1 MQGSSNEHQT
11 QESFMSQH
19 IHNPRVAATLATV
32 LALAGA
38 SGAVQAAEGQK
49 SFEIYGFAQL
59 DYIQDFGRVNPD
71 WEDTLRPSRIPTD
84 DEQFG
89 DDGQTTFS
97 VKQSRFGVKATL
109 PTSKGD
115 INTKFEFDMFGVGSD
130 AGETTI
136 RLRHAYGEWGQ
147 ILAGQTNSL
156 FMDGDIFPN
165 TIDYWGPSGMVFL
178 RNPQIRWT
186 PLKGDQTFAVAIE
199 NPGNDIDSGQF
210 REVADFPGAQ
220 GDQEYPDLT
229 AQYRM
234 STGFGHVQVAGI
246 MRWIGAEV
254 ICNTSQT
261 DPDALDFCP
270 SGNAEVVYDDND
282 FGWGVNLTS
291 VINVLEKDAIR
302 AGLVYGEGI
311 ASYMN
316 DGGMDAGPDRAVGND
331 GVQVEA
337 VELTGVSLYY
347 DHWWNDQY
355 SSAIGYSFTEVDNTA
370 GQTPDT
376 FKKGQY
382 ASVNLL
388 YYPVENVLIGGELL
402 WGEREDLDGA
412 SNDDTR
418 IQVSVKYNF
427 GTTL

>member
-1 MQGSSNEHQT
+1 MIRQSRTGLVT
-11 QESFMSQH
+11 A
-19 IHNPRVAATLATV
+19 IATAV
-32 LALAGA
+32 GLAGT
-38 SGAVQAAEGQK
+38 SMSVSAAEGEK
-49 SFEIYGFAQL
+49 SFEVYGFAQL

-89 DDGQTTFS
+89 DDGQANLS
-97 VKQSRFGVKATL
+97 VKQSRFGVKAAL

-136 RLRHAYGEWGQ
+136 RLRHAYGEWGP

-165 TIDYWGPSGMVFL
+165 TIDYWGPAGMVFL

-186 PLKGDQTFAVAIE
+186 PVRGDTSFAVAIE

-234 STGFGHVQVAGI
+234 KTGFGHVQAAGI
-246 MRWIGAEV
+246 LRWIGAEV
-254 ICNTSQT
+254 LCNTSQT

-270 SGNAEVVYDDND
+270 NGVAEVVYDDSD
-282 FGWGVNLTS
+282 TGWGLNLTS

-302 AGLVYGEGI
+302 AGIVYGEGI

-316 DGGMDAGPDRAVGND
+316 DGGMDAGPDRAPSFP
-331 GVQVEA
+331 GVKVEA
-337 VELTGVSLYY
+337 VELTGVSAYY
-347 DHWWNDQY
+347 DHWWSDQY
-355 SSAIGYSFTEVDNTA
+355 SSSIGYSFTEVDNTA

-382 ASVNLL
+382 ASANLL

-412 SNDDTR
+412 NNDDTR
-418 IQVSVKYNF
+418 IQISVKYNF
-427 GTTL
+427 GTSL

>member
-1 MQGSSNEHQT
+1 MMLERKSVH
-11 QESFMSQH
+11 
-19 IHNPRVAATLATV
+19 LATAAG
-32 LALAGA
+32 LALAA
-38 SGAVQAAEGQK
+38 WLTPVSAAEGQK
-49 SFEIYGFAQL
+49 SFEVYGFAQL

-89 DDGQTTFS
+89 DDGQATFS

-136 RLRHAYGEWGQ
+136 RLRHAYGEFGS

-165 TIDYWGPSGMVFL
+165 IVDYWGPTGMVFL

-186 PLKGDQTFAVAIE
+186 PIKGDTTFAVAIE

-234 STGFGHVQVAGI
+234 NTGFGHVQLAGI

-254 ICNTSQT
+254 LCNTSQT
-261 DPDALDFCP
+261 DPDAQDFCP
-270 SGNAEVVYDDND
+270 NDTAEVVYDDND
-282 FGWGVNLTS
+282 FGWGLNLTS

-302 AGLVYGEGI
+302 AGVVYGEGI

-316 DGGMDAGPDRAVGND
+316 DGGMDAGPDRAVGVD

-337 VELTGVSLYY
+337 VQLTGVSAYY

-355 SSAIGYSFTEVDNTA
+355 SSSIGYSFTEVDNTA

-376 FKKGQY
+376 YKKGQY

-388 YYPVENVLIGGELL
+388 YYPVENVLVGGELL
-402 WGEREDLDGA
+402 WGDREDFGGA
-412 SNDDTR
+412 SNSDTR
-418 IQVSVKYNF
+418 IQFSLKYNF

>member
-1 MQGSSNEHQT
+1 MMLERKSVH
-11 QESFMSQH
+11 
-19 IHNPRVAATLATV
+19 LATAAG
-32 LALAGA
+32 LALAA
-38 SGAVQAAEGQK
+38 WLTPVSAAEGQK
-49 SFEIYGFAQL
+49 SFEVYGFAQL

-89 DDGQTTFS
+89 DDGQATFS

-136 RLRHAYGEWGQ
+136 RLRHAYGEFGS

-165 TIDYWGPSGMVFL
+165 IVDYWGPTGMVFL

-186 PLKGDQTFAVAIE
+186 PIKGDTTFAVAIE

-234 STGFGHVQVAGI
+234 NTGFGHVQLAGI

-254 ICNTSQT
+254 LCNTSQT
-261 DPDALDFCP
+261 DPDAQDFCP
-270 SGNAEVVYDDND
+270 NGTAEVVYDDND
-282 FGWGVNLTS
+282 FGWGLNLTS

-302 AGLVYGEGI
+302 AGVVYGEGI

-316 DGGMDAGPDRAVGND
+316 DGGMDAGPDRAVGVD

-337 VELTGVSLYY
+337 VQLTGVSAYY

-355 SSAIGYSFTEVDNTA
+355 SSSIGYSFTEVDNTA

-376 FKKGQY
+376 YKKGQY

-388 YYPVENVLIGGELL
+388 YYPVENVLVGGELL
-402 WGEREDLDGA
+402 WGDREDFGGA
-412 SNDDTR
+412 SNSDTR
-418 IQVSVKYNF
+418 IQFSLKYNF

>member
-1 MQGSSNEHQT
+1 MKPVNAHRAMLG
-11 QESFMSQH
+11 MALA
-19 IHNPRVAATLATV
+19 AATFAAAT
-32 LALAGA
+32 A
-38 SGAVQAAEGQK
+38 QAAEGQK

-84 DEQFG
+84 PEQFG
-89 DDGQTTFS
+89 DDGQATFS

-109 PTSKGD
+109 PTAKGD
-115 INTKFEFDMFGVGSD
+115 ITTKFEIDMFGVGSD

-165 TIDYWGPSGMVFL
+165 TIDYWGPAGMVFL

-186 PLKGDQTFAVAIE
+186 PVKGDQTFAIAVE

-234 STGFGHVQVAGI
+234 KTGFGHVQVAGI

-254 ICNTSQT
+254 LCNTSQT

-270 SGNAEVVYDDND
+270 NGNAEVVYDDND

-302 AGLVYGEGI
+302 AGIVYGEGI

-316 DGGMDAGPDRAVGND
+316 DGGMDAGPDRAVGAD

-337 VELTGVSLYY
+337 VQLTGVSLYY

-355 SSAIGYSFTEVDNTA
+355 SSAIGYSYDEVDNTA

-402 WGEREDLDGA
+402 WGEREDLNGA
-412 SNDDTR
+412 NNDDTR
-418 IQVSVKYNF
+418 IQFTVKYNF

>member
-1 MQGSSNEHQT
+1 MILPDSSVRRA
-11 QESFMSQH
+11 M
-19 IHNPRVAATLATV
+19 VLATA
-32 LALAGA
+32 LALAGPMH
-38 SGAVQAAEGQK
+38 GALAAEGQK
-49 SFEIYGFAQL
+49 SFEVYGFAQL
-59 DYIQDFGRVNPD
+59 DYIQDFDRVNPD

-84 DEQFG
+84 PEQFG
-89 DDGQTTFS
+89 DDGQTSFS

-165 TIDYWGPSGMVFL
+165 TIDYWGPAGMVFL

-186 PLKGDQTFAVAIE
+186 PVKGDSTFAVAIE

-234 STGFGHVQVAGI
+234 KTGFGHVQLAGI

-254 ICNTSQT
+254 LCNTSQT
-261 DPDALDFCP
+261 DPDAIDFCP
-270 SGNAEVVYDDND
+270 NGNAEVVYDDND
-282 FGWGVNLTS
+282 FGWGLNLTS

-302 AGLVYGEGI
+302 AGIVYGEGI

-316 DGGMDAGPDRAVGND
+316 DGGMDAGPDRPVGTD

-337 VELTGVSLYY
+337 VELTGVSAYY
-347 DHWWNDQY
+347 DHWWNDKY
-355 SSAIGYSFTEVDNTA
+355 SSSIGYAFTEVDNTP

-402 WGEREDLDGA
+402 WGEREDFDGA
-412 SNDDTR
+412 NNDATR
-418 IQVSVKYNF
+418 IQITVKYNF
-427 GTTL
+427 GTAL